1 MRKIILLLSLLSAAV
16 LSINAQQFIAK
27 EVTGRVEYQVPGGNW
42 LTADKGIEIP
52 VSATISTGFQS
63 RAILESP
70 RSTIIVQP
78 LTRLTIDELQ
88 NRGASNQT
96 SISLRTGRISASV
109 KKNEDE
115 PTRFQVKS
123 PIATAA
129 VRGTEFTFNG
139 FQLTVES
146 GLVAFSSEGGRIITV
161 PLGGSS
167 EMLEDGIP
175 VEVVDALLEQISVNP
190 SAVSDLA
197 IPLLDSLDS
206 LDVLGLIDFSID
218 DLIVTVQ

>member
-1 MRKIILLLSLLSAAV
+1 MRKIILLLSLLSAVV